1 MLIQESSVHAEFKGI
16 HIIKN
21 VELQL
26 LVRLPPPPPIP
37 GLRSP
42 SMENV
47 SVNVHQGQSKKP
59 IFVYHPDPRTQ
70 RTLVG
75 GSRGAVESFPLEMY
89 WHPLSVDDSSFVMS
103 FFLPAGVPSP
113 SPS

>member
-21 VELQL
+21 VELQT
-26 LVRLPPPPPIP
+26 VTGEIAPPPRAR
-37 GLRSP
+37 LRSP

-47 SVNVHQGQSKKP
+47 SVHQGRSKKP
-59 IFVYHPDPRTQ
+59 IFVYHLDPRTQ
-70 RTLVG
+70 RTIVG

-89 WHPLSVDDSSFVMS
+89 WHPLKVDDSSFFMH
-103 FFLPAGVPSP
+103 FFSPAGVPSP